1 MSANKKSVKIQDVID
16 EVNSVW
22 GEEHEEKR
30 KRILV
35 DNVFKLPSY
44 AFFVFS
50 LIYFSVFI
58 INFPSLISLSGNGDR
73 SNIWLVHEIFNIPY
87 YLFDLRVGIISS
99 IASLLLSLFVS
110 VGKFADGETGLIG
123 EARRAAYRKFA
134 RIVGYIVFVA
144 FILSFW
150 HGLLAGYLNGTSY
163 APGFVGTE
171 GRGPG
176 WGKLIVAEDV
186 NLARYG
192 EMPLWIMLFF
202 AWFTLASCL
211 MLTHNEKDIL
221 LQNMHY
227 LQNIKNISSI
237 SFMSDAYS
245 IATDRINANN
255 SVPQLSS
262 KHKKTESSYHDLF
275 VSKSTGYA
283 GFKFSGEPCVFSF
296 IVWLS
301 FAVIYI
307 FSFTFFLGNRFNDN
321 QSVRPEVIA
330 IFASVIIFVFEMLF
344 KGLSDSYLYFYI
356 CRMQINSAYESCA
369 RIWAWAKFIL
379 NSVSIGIIRILLLLI
394 AFLSWVDPK
403 NQVSFSEDVYAIFT
417 SEKSLCYWVFIAIF
431 YVVKYAIIRPLVI
444 RRFNRKLKNQSE
456 KYLCADLPYVTRN
469 WKKIKSKEYLMIAYM
484 YCTMLKI
491 NEYYSQY
498 KDENGVFNSMDGDAS
513 ECKSEVKKA

>member
-1 MSANKKSVKIQDVID
+1 
-16 EVNSVW
+16 
-22 GEEHEEKR
+22 
-30 KRILV
+30 
-35 DNVFKLPSY
+35 
-44 AFFVFS
+44 
-50 LIYFSVFI
+50 
-58 INFPSLISLSGNGDR
+58 
-73 SNIWLVHEIFNIPY
+73 
-87 YLFDLRVGIISS
+87 
-99 IASLLLSLFVS
+99 
-110 VGKFADGETGLIG
+110 
-123 EARRAAYRKFA
+123 
-134 RIVGYIVFVA
+134 
-144 FILSFW
+144 
-150 HGLLAGYLNGTSY
+150 
-163 APGFVGTE
+163 
-171 GRGPG
+171 
-176 WGKLIVAEDV
+176 
-186 NLARYG
+186 
-192 EMPLWIMLFF
+192 MLFF

-330 IFASVIIFVFEMLF
+330 IFASIIIFVFEMLF

-403 NQVSFSEDVYAIFT
+403 NQVSFSEDVYAVFT

>member
-1 MSANKKSVKIQDVID
+1 MATNKKSVKIQDVIE

-30 KRILV
+30 KKILS
-35 DNVFKLPSY
+35 DNVFKTPFY
-44 AFFVFS
+44 TFFISS
-50 LIYFSVFI
+50 LAYFSSI
-58 INFPSLISLSGNGDR
+58 IITFPSLKSLSGNE
-73 SNIWLVHEIFNIPY
+73 SSSHIWPVHEIFNIPY
-87 YLFDLRVGIISS
+87 YIFDLRVGIISS

-134 RIVGYIVFVA
+134 RIVGYIIFVA

-150 HGLLAGYLNGTSY
+150 HGLLAGYFNGTSY
-163 APGFVGTE
+163 APAIFGDWRV
-171 GRGPG
+171 GPG

-237 SFMSDAYS
+237 SFMSEAYNV
-245 IATDRINANN
+245 ATERINANK

-262 KHKKTESSYHDLF
+262 KRKKTESSYHDLF

-296 IVWLS
+296 IFWSS
-301 FAVIYI
+301 FAVVYT
-307 FSFTFFLGNRFNDN
+307 FSFAFFLGNGFNDN

-330 IFASVIIFVFEMLF
+330 IFASCIIFVFEMLF

-369 RIWAWAKFIL
+369 RIWAWVKLIL
-379 NSVSIGIIRILLLLI
+379 NSASIGIIRILLLLI
-394 AFLSWVDPK
+394 AFLSWVDPR
-403 NQVSFSEDVYAIFT
+403 NQASFPEGVYAVFT
-417 SEKSLCYWVFIAIF
+417 SEKSLCYWGFITIF
-431 YVVKYAIIRPLVI
+431 YIAKYAIIRPLVI
-444 RRFNRKLKNQSE
+444 RRFYHKLKNQSE
-456 KYLCADLPYVTRN
+456 KHLCADLPYVTRN
-469 WKKIKSKEYLMIAYM
+469 WKKINSKEYLMIAYM

-498 KDENGVFNSMDGDAS
+498 KDENGIFNSKDRDTS
-513 ECKSEVKKA
+513 ECKSELKKA